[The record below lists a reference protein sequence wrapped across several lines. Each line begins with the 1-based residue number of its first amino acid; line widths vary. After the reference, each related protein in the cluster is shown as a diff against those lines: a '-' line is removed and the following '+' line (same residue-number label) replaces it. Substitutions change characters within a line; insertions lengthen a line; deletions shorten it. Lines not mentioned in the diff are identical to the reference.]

1 MKITKTKKG
10 YTCVVY
16 LGVDEEGKSLSKRFT
31 APTKEDL
38 KKAVNEYQYQ
48 YDMAKAR
55 KISLGMTLQDAF
67 RDYIESR
74 EHLLS
79 PASVKRYRGIMRNDF
94 QDLMLQDI
102 KKIKKQDV
110 QKAVNGMAQ
119 QQSPK
124 TVRDKVALFNSV
136 MKEYRGFAFDLYL
149 PQKEKKDLYIPTREE
164 VDKLLEFEKGS
175 KWEVP
180 ILLAALCGLRRSEI
194 AALTWEDVDL
204 EEGTIRINKALGVT
218 DGEGYRL
225 KAPKTYA
232 GYRKAEIPERVKIVL
247 QRLSE
252 ERKPITELNIQTM
265 SNKFPHELEKAG
277 LHRFRFHDL
286 RHYFASSLLALGVP
300 DLYVIKIIGHSTTS
314 MLEHYQHVLS
324 DEDRK
329 FRDLIRENL

>member
-16 LGVDEEGKSLSKRFT
+16 LGVDEEGKSLSKRFS
-31 APTKEDL
+31 APTKENL
-38 KKAVNEYQYQ
+38 KMAVNEYQYQ

-55 KISLGMTLQDAF
+55 RISLGMTLKDAF
-67 RDYIESR
+67 TDYINSR

-79 PASVKRYRGIMRNDF
+79 PASVRRYRGILRNDF

-124 TVRDKVALFNSV
+124 TVRDKVALLNSV
-136 MKEYRGFAFDLYL
+136 LREYRGFALDLYL
-149 PQKEKKDLYIPTREE
+149 PKKEKNELYIPTREE
-164 VDKLLEFEKGS
+164 VDTLLESVKGS

-180 ILLAALCGLRRSEI
+180 IMLAALCGLRRSEI
-194 AALTWEDVDL
+194 AALTWDDIDL

-252 ERKPITELNIQTM
+252 ARLPVTELNIQTM
-265 SNKFPHELEKAG
+265 TNKFPKELEKAG
-277 LHRFRFHDL
+277 LPRFRFHDL
-286 RHYFASSLLALGVP
+286 RHYFASTLLAMGVP

-324 DEDRK
+324 DEDKK

>member
-1 MKITKTKKG
+1 MHSISTFLRRKKRIF
-10 YTCVVY
+10 TY
-16 LGVDEEGKSLSKRFT
+16 LRERRSTSSSN
-31 APTKEDL
+31 L
-38 KKAVNEYQYQ
+38 KKDPNGKY
-48 YDMAKAR
+48 
-55 KISLGMTLQDAF
+55 
-67 RDYIESR
+67 
-74 EHLLS
+74 LS
-79 PASVKRYRGIMRNDF
+79 SS
-94 QDLMLQDI
+94 Q
-102 KKIKKQDV
+102 
-110 QKAVNGMAQ
+110 
-119 QQSPK
+119 
-124 TVRDKVALFNSV
+124 
-136 MKEYRGFAFDLYL
+136 LY
-149 PQKEKKDLYIPTREE
+149 
-164 VDKLLEFEKGS
+164 
-175 KWEVP
+175 
-180 ILLAALCGLRRSEI
+180 A
-194 AALTWEDVDL
+194 
-204 EEGTIRINKALGVT
+204 VT

-286 RHYFASSLLALGVP
+286 RHYFASTLLALGVP

>member
-16 LGVDEEGKSLSKRFT
+16 LGVGEDGKSLSKRFS

-48 YDMAKAR
+48 FDMAKAR
-55 KISLGMTLQDAF
+55 SISLGMTLRDAF
-67 RDYIESR
+67 QDYIDSR

-79 PASVKRYRGIMRNDF
+79 PASVRRYRGILRHDF

-110 QKAVNGMAQ
+110 QKAVNDMAQ

-149 PQKEKKDLYIPTREE
+149 PQKEKKELYIPTREE
-164 VDKLLEFEKGS
+164 VDRLLEYEKGT
-175 KWEVP
+175 KWEMP

-194 AALTWEDVDL
+194 AALTWDDIDL

-265 SNKFPHELEKAG
+265 TNKFPHELEKAG

-286 RHYFASSLLALGVP
+286 RHYFASSLLAMGVP

-324 DEDRK
+324 DEDKK
-329 FRDLIRENL
+329 FRNLIRENL